1 MFKKDK
7 LRCSLF
13 SEPISVSGEQE
24 GWCGSG
30 TAAKRNGCIS
40 RSTLA
45 WQMAAFT
52 AGCTQGR
59 CEMTPPPATPQDN
72 LSQDDKKKLV
82 SVRNLTCMQQG
93 GGRGAQER
101 KRKQKV
107 VPTSATPYPLCQEGL
122 YSLPGGTQRLVKAAP
137 GVLQFFSHFTG
148 WAEICRPSELPH
160 QHFHQNLWQKN
171 KERASRRKQL
181 RQEHFISL
189 SFFLLLFN
197 S

>member
-1 MFKKDK
+1 MTRKSWFPSGIWPA
-7 LRCSLF
+7 CSK
-13 SEPISVSGEQE
+13 VVVGVQ
-24 GWCGSG
+24 
-30 TAAKRNGCIS
+30 
-40 RSTLA
+40 
-45 WQMAAFT
+45 
-52 AGCTQGR
+52 
-59 CEMTPPPATPQDN
+59 
-72 LSQDDKKKLV
+72 
-82 SVRNLTCMQQG
+82 
-93 GGRGAQER
+93 QER
-101 KRKQKV
+101 KTKQKV

-171 KERASRRKQL
+171 KERASGRKQL

-197 S
+197 SWRGSRSPQTGQNSPLHMGPAEMSIWSTMCIWANIIWKKSNY